1 MSSLLST
8 LRAHWKLCLGLLIG
22 LFIFSVSVGI
32 SGAYVLAYTSTE
44 EFCVSC
50 HEMSYN
56 FDEYKGTI
64 HDTNRTGVRAI
75 CTDCHVPH
83 TPGPLVWAK
92 MKATKDL
99 FYTYILPS
107 IDTKEKFEAKR
118 AVMAQRVWKEMKES
132 DSHECRSC
140 HRADKMSVDLQSAKA
155 QARHAK
161 AKVDGKTCIDCHF
174 GIAHHE
180 PEGPGPT
187 ELFGKAEAP
196 APVAAPA
203 AAPASAPK

>member
-1 MSSLLST
+1 MRALLKSM
-8 LRAHWKLCLGLLIG
+8 RNRWKLVLVLATGLLV
-22 LFIFSVSVGI
+22 FSVSVGI

-56 FDEYKGTI
+56 YAEFKGTV

-83 TPGPLVWAK
+83 EPGPLVWAK
-92 MKATKDL
+92 IKASKDL
-99 FYTYILPS
+99 YYTYISPS
-107 IDTKEKFEAKR
+107 INTKEKFEAKR
-118 AVMAQRVWKEMKES
+118 SAMAQTVWAEMKAS

-161 AKVDGKTCIDCHF
+161 GKAEKLTCIECHF
-174 GIAHHE
+174 GIAHKE
-180 PEGPGPT
+180 PEGPGPA
-187 ELFGKAEAP
+187 ELFGKILKP
-196 APVAAPA
+196 
-203 AAPASAPK
+203 

>member
-1 MSSLLST
+1 MSGILQK
-8 LRAHWKLCLGLLIG
+8 LRQRWKLVIGLAIA

-56 FDEYKGTI
+56 YAEYKGTI

-75 CTDCHVPH
+75 CTNCHVPH
-83 TPGPLVWAK
+83 EPGPLVLAK
-92 MKATKDL
+92 IKATKDV
-99 FYTYILPS
+99 FYTYISPS

-132 DSHECRSC
+132 DSHQCRSC
-140 HRADKMSVDLQSAKA
+140 HRADKMSVELQTAKA
-155 QARHAK
+155 QTRHAK
-161 AKVDGKTCIDCHF
+161 AKAEGMTCIECHF
-174 GIAHHE
+174 AIAHKE
-180 PEGPGPT
+180 PDGPGPA
-187 ELFGKAEAP
+187 ELFGKK
-196 APVAAPA
+196 A
-203 AAPASAPK
+203 AAN

>member
-1 MSSLLST
+1 MSEIIKKMRQRWMLV
-8 LRAHWKLCLGLLIG
+8 LGLLAA
-22 LFIFSVSVGI
+22 LFIFSVLVGI

-56 FDEYKGTI
+56 FAEYKGTI

-83 TPGPLVWAK
+83 KPGPLVWAK
-92 MKATKDL
+92 IKATKDL
-99 FYTYILPS
+99 FYTYISPS
-107 IDTKEKFEAKR
+107 IPTQEKFEAKR
-118 AVMAQRVWKEMKES
+118 AHMAQNIWREMKAN
-132 DSHECRSC
+132 DSQNCRTC
-140 HRADKMSVDLQSAKA
+140 HRADKMSVDLQSPKA

-161 AKVDGKTCIDCHF
+161 AKLEGKTCIECHF
-174 GIAHHE
+174 GIAHKE

-187 ELFGKAEAP
+187 ELFSAT
-196 APVAAPA
+196 AAKPE
-203 AAPASAPK
+203 

>member
-1 MSSLLST
+1 MKAVFSLL
-8 LRAHWKLCLGLLIG
+8 RARWKLVLGLALG
-22 LFIFSVSVGI
+22 LFVFSVSVGI
-32 SGAYVLAYTSTE
+32 MGAYVLAYTSTE

-56 FDEYKGTI
+56 FAEYKGTI

-92 MKATKDL
+92 MKASKDL
-99 FYTYILPS
+99 FYTYIYPS

-118 AVMAQRVWKEMKES
+118 ATMAHRVWKEMQDT

-140 HRADKMSVDLQSAKA
+140 HRADKMSVDLQSANA

-161 AKVDGKTCIDCHF
+161 GKEEKLTCIDCHF
-174 GIAHHE
+174 GIAHSE
-180 PEGPGPT
+180 PEGPGPR
-187 ELFGKAEAP
+187 ELKAGNN
-196 APVAAPA
+196 
-203 AAPASAPK
+203 K